1 MVKFESFPTIMWL
14 TLTEL
19 IDYSETELNRHQT
32 ILHTFYSFS

>member
-19 IDYSETELNRHQT
+19 IDYSETV
-32 ILHTFYSFS
+32 FSIYNHSV